1 MRPQRGFSLP
11 EVLVALV
18 ILAIVITTTIAMFAR
33 RQQYL
38 RESSETILVWQAIWN
53 EAEIWRRISFG
64 SLDGQPNRF
73 QSDTS
78 ILTPLNPFATKVEV
92 AASADDPSVKN
103 VTLTVLWDYDE
114 QNKSYRR
121 NAHLSVLRSDTGG
134 SNLW

>member
-1 MRPQRGFSLP
+1 MKAQRGYNLV

-38 RESSETILVWQAIWN
+38 RDSSETVLAWQAIWN

-64 SLDGQPNRF
+64 SLEAQPKRF

-78 ILTPLNPFATKVEV
+78 ILTPLNPFTTKVDV
-92 AASADDPSVKN
+92 APSADDPNVKN
-103 VTLTVLWDYDE
+103 VTLTVLWGYDDAL
-114 QNKSYRR
+114 KTYRR

>member
-1 MRPQRGFSLP
+1 MRRQRGYSLP
-11 EVLVALV
+11 EMLVALV
-18 ILAIVITTTIAMFAR
+18 ILAVVITTTIAMFAR

-53 EAEIWRRISFG
+53 EAEIWRRISFTN
-64 SLDGQPNRF
+64 LDLQPKQF

-78 ILTPLNPFATKVEV
+78 ILAPLNPFATKVDV
-92 AASADDPSVKN
+92 APSADDPNVKN
-103 VTLTVLWDYDE
+103 VTLTVLWDFDDV
-114 QNKSYRR
+114 NKTYRR

>member
-1 MRPQRGFSLP
+1 MRPQRGYSLP

-53 EAEIWRRISFG
+53 EAEILRRTDWKDIKS
-64 SLDGQPNRF
+64 QPAF
-73 QSDTS
+73 VSDTS
-78 ILTPLNPFATKVEV
+78 ILTPLNPFVTKVEV
-92 AASADDPSVKN
+92 APSADDPNVKN
-103 VTLTVLWDYDE
+103 ATLTVLWEFDDQHKIY
-114 QNKSYRR
+114 KR
-121 NAHLSVLRSDTGG
+121 NAHLSILRSDTGG

>member
-53 EAEIWRRISFG
+53 EAEIWRRVEWTDIKS
-64 SLDGQPNRF
+64 QPAF
-73 QSDTS
+73 SSDTS
-78 ILTPLNPFATKVEV
+78 ILTPLNPFTTKVEV
-92 AASADDPSVKN
+92 ASSSDDPNVKN

>member
-1 MRPQRGFSLP
+1 MRPQRGYSLP

-38 RESSETILVWQAIWN
+38 RESAETILVWQAIWN
-53 EAEIWRRISFG
+53 EAEILRRTEWKEIKSQTAFA
-64 SLDGQPNRF
+64 
-73 QSDTS
+73 SDTT
-78 ILTPLNPFATKVEV
+78 ILTPLSPFETKVEV
-92 AASADDPSVKN
+92 TPSADDPNVKN
-103 VTLTVLWDYDE
+103 VTLTVLWEFDD
-114 QNKSYRR
+114 QNKVYKR